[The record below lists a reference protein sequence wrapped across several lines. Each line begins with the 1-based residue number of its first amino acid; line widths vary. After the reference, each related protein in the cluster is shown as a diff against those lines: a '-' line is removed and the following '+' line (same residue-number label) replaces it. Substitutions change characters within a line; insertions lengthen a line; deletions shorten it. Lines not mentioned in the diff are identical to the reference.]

1 MNAHNT
7 VFNSYPRPTTLNLP
21 VATAGA
27 SASPSWFMRAR
38 SVLGT
43 WAAAAASSHEESRL
57 WDIAMSDPRVMAKLI
72 QGRQC
77 DASESL
83 AASAQSA
90 PVTVTAKTASVMP
103 SKAPAVQGLSVLLER
118 VYQSRQRHHLS
129 LSAS

>member
-7 VFNSYPRPTTLNLP
+7 VFNSYPRSTTLNLP
-21 VATAGA
+21 VVTAGA

-38 SVLGT
+38 SVLST
-43 WAAAAASSHEESRL
+43 WAAAASSSHEESRL

-118 VYQSRQRHHLS
+118 VYQSRHRM
-129 LSAS
+129 ATAA

>member
-38 SVLGT
+38 SVLST

>member
-7 VFNSYPRPTTLNLP
+7 VFNSYPRPLTLNLP
-21 VATAGA
+21 VATADA

-38 SVLGT
+38 SVLST
-43 WAAAAASSHEESRL
+43 WAAAASSSHEESRL

-72 QGRQC
+72 QGRQW

-83 AASAQSA
+83 VSSVQSA
-90 PVTVTAKTASVMP
+90 PVTVTVTAKTASVMP

-118 VYQSRQRHHLS
+118 VYQSRHRM
-129 LSAS
+129 ATAA

>member
-7 VFNSYPRPTTLNLP
+7 VFNSYPRPITLNLP

-38 SVLGT
+38 SVLST
-43 WAAAAASSHEESRL
+43 WAAAASSSHEESRL

-90 PVTVTAKTASVMP
+90 PVTAKTASVMP

-118 VYQSRQRHHLS
+118 VYQSRHRM
-129 LSAS
+129 ATA

>member
-7 VFNSYPRPTTLNLP
+7 VFNSYPRPITLNLP

-27 SASPSWFMRAR
+27 SASPSWFTRAR

-83 AASAQSA
+83 VSSVQSA
-90 PVTVTAKTASVMP
+90 PVTVTAKTASVVP

-118 VYQSRQRHHLS
+118 VYQSRHRM
-129 LSAS
+129 ATA

>member
-7 VFNSYPRPTTLNLP
+7 VFNSYPRPITLNLP

-27 SASPSWFMRAR
+27 SSSPSWFMRAR
-38 SVLGT
+38 SVLST
-43 WAAAAASSHEESRL
+43 WAAAASSSHEESRL

-72 QGRQC
+72 QGRQW

-83 AASAQSA
+83 VSSVQSA
-90 PVTVTAKTASVMP
+90 PVTVTAKTASVVP

-118 VYQSRQRHHLS
+118 VYQSRHRM
-129 LSAS
+129 ATAA

>member
-7 VFNSYPRPTTLNLP
+7 VFNSYPRPITLNLP
-21 VATAGA
+21 VATADA

-38 SVLGT
+38 SVLST
-43 WAAAAASSHEESRL
+43 WAAAASSSHEESRL

-83 AASAQSA
+83 VSSVQSA
-90 PVTVTAKTASVMP
+90 PVTVTAKTASVVP

-118 VYQSRQRHHLS
+118 VYQSRHRM
-129 LSAS
+129 ATA

>member
-7 VFNSYPRPTTLNLP
+7 VFNSYPRPITLNLP

-38 SVLGT
+38 SVLST
-43 WAAAAASSHEESRL
+43 WAAAASSSHEESRL

-83 AASAQSA
+83 VSSVQSA

-118 VYQSRQRHHLS
+118 VYQSRHRM
-129 LSAS
+129 ATA

>member
-7 VFNSYPRPTTLNLP
+7 VFNSYPRPITLNLP

-83 AASAQSA
+83 VSSVQSA

-118 VYQSRQRHHLS
+118 VYQSRHRM
-129 LSAS
+129 ATA

>member
-7 VFNSYPRPTTLNLP
+7 VFNSYPRPITLNLP

-38 SVLGT
+38 SVLST

-83 AASAQSA
+83 VSSVQSA

-118 VYQSRQRHHLS
+118 VYQSRHRM
-129 LSAS
+129 ATA

>member
-7 VFNSYPRPTTLNLP
+7 VFNSYPRPITLNLP

-27 SASPSWFMRAR
+27 LSSPSWFMRAR

-83 AASAQSA
+83 VSSVQSA
-90 PVTVTAKTASVMP
+90 PVTVTAKTASVVP

-118 VYQSRQRHHLS
+118 VYQSRHRM
-129 LSAS
+129 ATA

>member
-7 VFNSYPRPTTLNLP
+7 VFNSYPRPITLNLP
-21 VATAGA
+21 VATADA

-38 SVLGT
+38 SVLST
-43 WAAAAASSHEESRL
+43 WAAAASSSHEESRL

-90 PVTVTAKTASVMP
+90 PVTAKTASVMP

-118 VYQSRQRHHLS
+118 VYQSRHRM
-129 LSAS
+129 ATAA

>member
-7 VFNSYPRPTTLNLP
+7 VFNSYPRPITLNLP

-27 SASPSWFMRAR
+27 SSSPSWFMRAR
-38 SVLGT
+38 SVLST

-83 AASAQSA
+83 VSSVQSA

-118 VYQSRQRHHLS
+118 VYQSRHRM
-129 LSAS
+129 ATA

>member
-7 VFNSYPRPTTLNLP
+7 VFNSYPRPITLNLP

-27 SASPSWFMRAR
+27 SSSPSWFMRAR

-83 AASAQSA
+83 VSSVQSA
-90 PVTVTAKTASVMP
+90 PAPVTAKTASVMP
-103 SKAPAVQGLSVLLER
+103 SKGPAVQGLSVLLER
-118 VYQSRQRHHLS
+118 VYQSRHRM
-129 LSAS
+129 ATAA

>member
-7 VFNSYPRPTTLNLP
+7 VFNSYSRPTTLNLP

-38 SVLGT
+38 SVLST
-43 WAAAAASSHEESRL
+43 WAAAASSSHEESRL

-77 DASESL
+77 DARESL

-118 VYQSRQRHHLS
+118 VYQSRHRM
-129 LSAS
+129 ATAA

>member
-38 SVLGT
+38 SVLST
-43 WAAAAASSHEESRL
+43 WAAAASSSHEESRL

-72 QGRQC
+72 QGRQW

-83 AASAQSA
+83 VSSVQSA
-90 PVTVTAKTASVMP
+90 PVTVTVTAKTASVMP

-118 VYQSRQRHHLS
+118 VYQSRHRM
-129 LSAS
+129 ATAA

>member
-7 VFNSYPRPTTLNLP
+7 VFNSYPRPITLNLP

-38 SVLGT
+38 SVLST
-43 WAAAAASSHEESRL
+43 WAAAASSHEESRL

-83 AASAQSA
+83 VSSVQSA
-90 PVTVTAKTASVMP
+90 PVTVTAKTASVVP

-118 VYQSRQRHHLS
+118 VYQSRHRM
-129 LSAS
+129 ATAA

>member
-7 VFNSYPRPTTLNLP
+7 VFNSYPRPITLNLP

-38 SVLGT
+38 SVLST
-43 WAAAAASSHEESRL
+43 WAAAASSSHEESRL

-90 PVTVTAKTASVMP
+90 PVTAKTASVMP

-118 VYQSRQRHHLS
+118 VYQSRHRM
-129 LSAS
+129 ATAA

>member
-7 VFNSYPRPTTLNLP
+7 VFNSYPRPITLNLP

-38 SVLGT
+38 SVLST
-43 WAAAAASSHEESRL
+43 WAAAASSSHEESRL

-83 AASAQSA
+83 VSSVQSA

-118 VYQSRQRHHLS
+118 VYQSRHRM
-129 LSAS
+129 ATAA

>member
-7 VFNSYPRPTTLNLP
+7 VFNSYPRPITLNLP

-27 SASPSWFMRAR
+27 SSSPSWFMRAR

-72 QGRQC
+72 QGRQW

-83 AASAQSA
+83 VSSVQSA
-90 PVTVTAKTASVMP
+90 PVTVTVTAKTASVMP

-118 VYQSRQRHHLS
+118 VYQSRHRM
-129 LSAS
+129 ATAA

>member
-7 VFNSYPRPTTLNLP
+7 VFNSYPRPITLNLP
-21 VATAGA
+21 VATADA

-38 SVLGT
+38 SVLST
-43 WAAAAASSHEESRL
+43 WAAAASSSHEESRL

-83 AASAQSA
+83 VSSVQSA
-90 PVTVTAKTASVMP
+90 PVTVTAKTASVVP

-118 VYQSRQRHHLS
+118 VYQSRHRM
-129 LSAS
+129 ATAA

>member
-38 SVLGT
+38 SVLST
-43 WAAAAASSHEESRL
+43 WAAAASSSHEESRL

-83 AASAQSA
+83 VSSVQSA
-90 PVTVTAKTASVMP
+90 PVTVTAKTASVVP
-103 SKAPAVQGLSVLLER
+103 SKAPAVQGLSVVLER
-118 VYQSRQRHHLS
+118 VYQSRHRM
-129 LSAS
+129 ATAA

>member
-38 SVLGT
+38 SVLST
-43 WAAAAASSHEESRL
+43 WAAAASSHEESRL

-83 AASAQSA
+83 VSSVQSA

-118 VYQSRQRHHLS
+118 VYQSRHRM
-129 LSAS
+129 ATAA

>member
-38 SVLGT
+38 SVLST

-90 PVTVTAKTASVMP
+90 PVTAKTASVMP

-118 VYQSRQRHHLS
+118 VYQSRHRM
-129 LSAS
+129 ATAA

>member
-7 VFNSYPRPTTLNLP
+7 VFNSYPRPITLNLP

-38 SVLGT
+38 SVLST

-83 AASAQSA
+83 VSSVQSA
-90 PVTVTAKTASVMP
+90 PVTVTAKTASVVP

-118 VYQSRQRHHLS
+118 VYQSRHRM
-129 LSAS
+129 ATAA